1 MTTYRWRICALLFF
15 ATTLNHLDRQ
25 VLGILAPDLQ
35 RAYAISETE
44 YGWIVMGFQGAF
56 ALGLTSMGYLVD
68 RFGLRWMYAAAML
81 LWSVADAAH
90 AFGRGFVGFL
100 VARIALGFGEAGN
113 PPAFVKVIGE
123 WFPLRER
130 AFVAGLVNSG
140 ANVGAIVAPLLV
152 PFLALRFSWEWAF
165 IGTGL
170 LGIGWLVLWFGMYQ
184 KPAEHPRVSP
194 AELSLITSD
203 GVPASTERVAY
214 HRLLRYRAT
223 WGIALARFCTDPVWW
238 IFLYWLPKFLN
249 SQHGLTLN
257 QVGLPLLTVYL
268 VADVGSIAGGWLSSY
283 FLRIGWSLD
292 RARKTTML
300 LAAVLVVPVFFAS
313 RTDDLWTAVAIVSLA
328 VAAHQAWAANIF
340 TLHSDIFPPPLVAS
354 ATGLTGTIGAIGGML
369 VAPVVGWVLD
379 ATGSYV
385 LIFSAAALAY
395 LLGWLLLRL
404 LIPRIQPLNP
414 A

>member
-1 MTTYRWRICALLFF
+1 LTHYRWRIAVLLFF

-35 RAYAISETE
+35 RLYAISETE

-56 ALGLTSMGYLVD
+56 AAGLLAMGYLVD

-81 LWSVADAAH
+81 LWSTANAAH
-90 AFGRGFVGFL
+90 ALGRGFGGFL
-100 VARIALGFGEAGN
+100 IARIALGFGEAGN
-113 PPAFVKVIGE
+113 PPAFVKAIGE
-123 WFPLRER
+123 WFPLHER

-152 PFLALRFSWEWAF
+152 PFLALRFGWEWAF

-170 LGIGWLVLWFGMYQ
+170 FGAGWLVAWLGMYRP
-184 KPAEHPRVSP
+184 PAEHPRVSP
-194 AELSLITSD
+194 AELALITSD
-203 GVPASTERVAY
+203 GVPPASVRVPY
-214 HRLLRYRAT
+214 TRLLRYRAT

-249 SQHGLTLN
+249 RQHGLTLT
-257 QVGLPLLTVYL
+257 QVGLPLLTIYL
-268 VADVGSIAGGWLSSY
+268 VADVGSIAGGGLSSY
-283 FLRIGWSLD
+283 LLRRGWSLD

-300 LAAVLVVPVFFAS
+300 LAAVLVMPVFFAS
-313 RTDDLWTAVAIVSLA
+313 RTADLWTAVAIVSLA

-354 ATGLTGTIGAIGGML
+354 ATGLTGTIGAVGGML

-379 ATGSYV
+379 VTGSYT

-395 LLGWLLLRL
+395 VAGWLLLRAF
-404 LIPRIQPLNP
+404 IPRVYPLNP
-414 A
+414 